1 MADAWGFFGQNDRKN
16 IKLTRGNIGKRK
28 NLYLCAFVK
37 NKDTRTE
44 EHKANAMNF
53 NKIEFHLS
61 THYVFLSKSLLRSG
75 VFFRQNE
82 HKYKSFILFLP
93 L

>member
-1 MADAWGFFGQNDRKN
+1 MADAWVIFWDRMPEKHKAN
-16 IKLTRGNIGKRK
+16 AWQYRQKK

-53 NKIEFHLS
+53 NKINFYLS
-61 THYVFLSKSLLRSG
+61 THYVFLSKSLLRCG